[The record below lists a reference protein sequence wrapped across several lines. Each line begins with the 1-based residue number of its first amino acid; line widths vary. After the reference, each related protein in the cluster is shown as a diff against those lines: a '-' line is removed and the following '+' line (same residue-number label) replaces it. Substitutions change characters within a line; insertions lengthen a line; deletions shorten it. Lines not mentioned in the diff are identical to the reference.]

1 MKNLLKPITVLLILC
16 AGVLAFTSSA
26 SAAWSGYQTSKKVRV
41 YTDATTYTTRA
52 TSVDWKA
59 QKTTSGRVYYS
70 AMLIRTDNYS
80 NSGAQRGNFTSGT
93 PLKKFSLSKTRPGTY
108 QVVINLYSD
117 SSERNYIG
125 TARSAKIYIK

>member
-1 MKNLLKPITVLLILC
+1 MRKIIFALVAVITLGVTILPE
-16 AGVLAFTSSA
+16 GA

-41 YTDATTYTTRA
+41 YTDATTYSKSA

-117 SSERNYIG
+117 SSERKYIG

>member
-1 MKNLLKPITVLLILC
+1 MKKIIFALVAVITLGVTILPE
-16 AGVLAFTSSA
+16 GA

-41 YTDATTYTTRA
+41 YTDATTYSKSA

-80 NSGAQRGNFTSGT
+80 NSGTQRGNFTSGT

-108 QVVINLYSD
+108 D
-117 SSERNYIG
+117 SSERKYID

>member
-41 YTDATTYTTRA
+41 YTDATTYSTRA

-117 SSERNYIG
+117 SSERKYIG

>member
-1 MKNLLKPITVLLILC
+1 MKRLLKPVTILSILLTGILT
-16 AGVLAFTSSA
+16 FTSPV

-41 YTDATTYTTRA
+41 YTDATTYSKSA
-52 TSVDWKA
+52 TSADWKA
-59 QKTTSGRVYYS
+59 QKTTSGRVFYS

-125 TARSAKIYIK
+125 TARSAKIHIK

>member
-1 MKNLLKPITVLLILC
+1 MKKILLTVTLTATLFGSLFPME
-16 AGVLAFTSSA
+16 V
-26 SAAWSGYQTSKKVRV
+26 SAAWSGYQTSKKVRI
-41 YTDATTYTTRA
+41 YTDATTYSTRA

-117 SSERNYIG
+117 SSERKYIG

>member
-1 MKNLLKPITVLLILC
+1 MKKILLTVT
-16 AGVLAFTSSA
+16 LAASFFVSLFPVEV
-26 SAAWSGYQTSKKVRV
+26 SAAWSGYQTGKKVRI
-41 YTDATTYTTRA
+41 YTDATTYSTRA

>member
-117 SSERNYIG
+117 SSERKYIG

>member
-16 AGVLAFTSSA
+16 AGVLAFTSPA

-41 YTDATTYTTRA
+41 YTDATTYSTRA

-80 NSGAQRGNFTSGT
+80 NSGAQRGYFTTTT
-93 PLKKFSLSKTRPGTY
+93 PLKRFSLSGVEPGTY
-108 QVVINLYSD
+108 QVVINIYKDLK
-117 SSERNYIG
+117 ERNYIG
-125 TARSAKIYIK
+125 SARSAKIYIK

>member
-1 MKNLLKPITVLLILC
+1 MKKIIFALVAVITLGVTILPE
-16 AGVLAFTSSA
+16 GV
-26 SAAWSGYQTSKKVRV
+26 SAAWSGYQTSKKVRI
-41 YTDATTYTTRA
+41 YTDATTYSTRA

-80 NSGAQRGNFTSGT
+80 NSGAQQGNFTSST

-117 SSERNYIG
+117 SSERKYIG